1 MYVNQN
7 TKYAISIK
15 WNYMDFRAMKY
26 VQKQEDDVGCTHT
39 VTFLATALNICDQG
53 HGRGVVLGIGDFE
66 GSQAKSWAIVHLP
79 IFQPD
84 GSNIGICEKLPPHL
98 IFFGQMEDS

>member
-1 MYVNQN
+1 
-7 TKYAISIK
+7 
-15 WNYMDFRAMKY
+15 MDFRAMKY

-53 HGRGVVLGIGDFE
+53 HRGGRGGLGLGVR
-66 GSQAKSWAIVHLP
+66 GAKQKAGPGPPLS

-84 GSNIGICEKLPPHL
+84 GSNIGLCEKLPPGL

>member
-53 HGRGVVLGIGDFE
+53 HGKGGLCLGWGTSE
-66 GSQAKSWAIVHLP
+66 GAKQKAGPGPLS
-79 IFQPD
+79 IFQ
-84 GSNIGICEKLPPHL
+84 S
-98 IFFGQMEDS
+98 FSQMGPILGFVKSCLLN

>member
-53 HGRGVVLGIGDFE
+53 HSGGFWLRDGAGG
-66 GSQAKSWAIVHLP
+66 GAKSWAWAIVHLP

-84 GSNIGICEKLPPHL
+84 GTNIGLCERLPPDL
-98 IFFGQMEDS
+98 IFSGKIEDS